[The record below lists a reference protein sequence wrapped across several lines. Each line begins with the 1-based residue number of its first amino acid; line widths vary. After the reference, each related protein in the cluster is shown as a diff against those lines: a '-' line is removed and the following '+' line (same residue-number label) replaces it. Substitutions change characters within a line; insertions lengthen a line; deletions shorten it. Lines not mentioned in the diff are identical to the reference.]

1 MAELLVL
8 VLVVLV
14 GAMVLI
20 LISLEKIY
28 MMMSNSNAL
37 LVSFNQKELS
47 SGIALQYVTVL
58 KL

>member
-37 LVSFNQKELS
+37 LVSFNQKELF
-47 SGIALQYVTVL
+47 SGFALQYVTIL